1 MANNVNANIV
11 VDIQTA
17 KAQANLRA
25 LQAQVAALN
34 KTMNAATMQ
43 QMAGSSQG
51 VIKQTTTQ
59 VTRLDQA
66 LVWY

>member
-25 LQAQVAALN
+25 LQSQVAALN
-34 KTMNAATMQ
+34 KTMGAATMQ
-43 QMAGSSQG
+43 QMAGSAQAI
-51 VIKQTTTQ
+51 IKSTATEVSKT
-59 VTRLDQA
+59 
-66 LVWY
+66 